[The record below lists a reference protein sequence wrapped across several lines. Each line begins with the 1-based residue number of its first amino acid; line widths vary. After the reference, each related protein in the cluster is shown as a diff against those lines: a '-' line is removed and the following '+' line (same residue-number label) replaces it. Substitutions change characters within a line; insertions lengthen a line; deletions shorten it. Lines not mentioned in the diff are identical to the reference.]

1 MAVNTRNLLLFVV
14 LAGGALLTWVLAKV
28 TEEAPPP
35 IVDADRTPPGYY
47 LIDAVM
53 NSTDDE
59 GRVAYRILAQRVEQ
73 EAEGENF
80 VFDRMG
86 VEYMPDT
93 DVLWDISAERGLAD
107 ASLNV
112 LHLEKEV
119 QLRYAPRAGQDETVF
134 RMSDLQLYADDFLAT
149 TDKTVTGQMGGHALT
164 ASGLELDLKNNLW
177 KLFALSLL
185 AMPAE
190 GQQSS
195 NGGIE
200 LVCLESSGNARSGER
215 VCVDVSIS
223 DGTNEITAG
232 LATTSKFDFDDS
244 LWRLSDGV
252 RLAFDT
258 TEILAGEAEFTFE
271 QDELVLAELSGEP
284 VVMSD
289 YIEERDTRVS
299 GTAQSISYNS
309 RTGEVRL
316 KGQATLIVGDN
327 EVMACDLAYNLKEKT
342 YEAGTASDCAGVTL
356 RLPPPEE
363 NDDLQDQT
371 DSP

>member
-28 TEEAPPP
+28 NEEAPPP
-35 IVDADRTPPGYY
+35 VVDADRTPPGYY
-47 LIDAVM
+47 LVDAVM

-59 GRVAYRILAQRVEQ
+59 GRVAYRIVAQRVEQ
-73 EAEGENF
+73 EGEGENF

-93 DVLWDISAERGLAD
+93 DVLWDITAERGLAD

-112 LHLEKEV
+112 LHLDNGV
-119 QLRYAPRAGQDETVF
+119 QLLYAPRAGQDETVF

-149 TDKTVTGQMGGHALT
+149 TDKMVTGRMGGHAFT

-185 AMPAE
+185 SVPAE

-195 NGGIE
+195 DGGIE
-200 LVCLESSGNARSGER
+200 IVCLESSGNARSGER
-215 VCVDVSIS
+215 MCVDASIS
-223 DGTNEITAG
+223 DGTNEIAAG
-232 LATTSKFDFDDS
+232 LATTIDDS

-252 RLAFDT
+252 RLAFDR

-363 NDDLQDQT
+363 NDDLQSQT
-371 DSP
+371 ESP